1 MHKFSIHF
9 LTERNGIAMKI
20 ALVEPLA
27 VKPET
32 MQAFEEKVRKLGH
45 SLTVYNDRDASV
57 EGLKARSAGM
67 DAIIIANTPYGAE
80 IIDACPE
87 LKYIDVAFTGVDHID
102 IAHCKEKGIRVSNA
116 SGYSD
121 ICVTE
126 LAFGMML
133 SLSRYMVQCDQAVRD
148 GKDKTGLV
156 GTELAGKTLGV
167 IGTGKIG
174 SRVIAIARAF
184 GMKVIAYSRTVK
196 PELQAMGVEYL
207 SLDEVMA
214 LSDIVTLHT
223 PNNAETKGLISREMI
238 GKMKPSA
245 IFINTARGPIVDSQA
260 LADALNAGKIR
271 AAGIDVFEMEPPIP
285 KDHPLVNAKNVLLAP
300 HVAFATKEAM
310 ERRAEIVFENLYAWL
325 DGKMLNPIC

>member
-1 MHKFSIHF
+1 
-9 LTERNGIAMKI
+9 MKI

-325 DGKMLNPIC
+325 DGKRLNPIC

>member
-1 MHKFSIHF
+1 
-9 LTERNGIAMKI
+9 MKI

-285 KDHPLVNAKNVLLAP
+285 KDHPLVTAKNVLLAP

>member
-1 MHKFSIHF
+1 
-9 LTERNGIAMKI
+9 MKI

>member
-1 MHKFSIHF
+1 
-9 LTERNGIAMKI
+9 MKI

-196 PELQAMGVEYL
+196 PELQAIGVEYL

>member
-1 MHKFSIHF
+1 
-9 LTERNGIAMKI
+9 MKI

-57 EGLKARSAGM
+57 KGLKARSAGM

>member
-1 MHKFSIHF
+1 
-9 LTERNGIAMKI
+9 MKI

-102 IAHCKEKGIRVSNA
+102 IAHCKEKGVRVSNA

>member
-1 MHKFSIHF
+1 
-9 LTERNGIAMKI
+9 MKI

-121 ICVTE
+121 VCVTE

-196 PELQAMGVEYL
+196 PELQAIGVEYL

>member
-1 MHKFSIHF
+1 
-9 LTERNGIAMKI
+9 MKI
-20 ALVEPLA
+20 ALLEPLA
-27 VKPET
+27 IRNET
-32 MQAFEEKVRKLGH
+32 LDAFVTKIKTLGH
-45 SLTVYNDRDASV
+45 EITVYNDRDPSP
-57 EGLKARSAGM
+57 EGLRARSQGM
-67 DAIIIANTPYGAE
+67 DAVIIANTPYRE
-80 IIDACPE
+80 DVLEACPE
-87 LKYIDVAFTGVDHID
+87 LRYIDVAFTGVDHID
-102 IAHCKEKGIRVSNA
+102 VDCCRKKGIRVSNA

-121 ICVTE
+121 ICVAE

-174 SRVIAIARAF
+174 TRVISIARAF
-184 GMKVIAYSRTVK
+184 GMDVIAYSRTVK
-196 PELQAMGVEYL
+196 PELEAMGVKYL
-207 SLDEVMA
+207 PLAEVMA
-214 LSDIVTLHT
+214 QSDIVTLHI
-223 PNNAETKGLISREMI
+223 PNNAETKGLISKELI

-260 LADALNAGKIR
+260 LADALNAGKLR

-285 KDHPLVNAKNVLLAP
+285 ADHPLVTAKNVLLAP

-310 ERRAEIVFENLYAWL
+310 ERRAEIVFENMLAWL
-325 DGKMLNPIC
+325 NGEIRNQIC

>member
-1 MHKFSIHF
+1 
-9 LTERNGIAMKI
+9 MKI

-156 GTELAGKTLGV
+156 GTELAGKTLGA

-196 PELQAMGVEYL
+196 PELQAIGVEYL

-214 LSDIVTLHT
+214 LSDIVPLHT

>member
-1 MHKFSIHF
+1 
-9 LTERNGIAMKI
+9 MKI

-223 PNNAETKGLISREMI
+223 PNNAETKGLISQEMI

-285 KDHPLVNAKNVLLAP
+285 KDHPLVTAKNVLLAP

>member
-1 MHKFSIHF
+1 
-9 LTERNGIAMKI
+9 MKI

-184 GMKVIAYSRTVK
+184 GMKVIAYSRTAK

>member
-1 MHKFSIHF
+1 
-9 LTERNGIAMKI
+9 MKI

-121 ICVTE
+121 VCVTE

>member
-1 MHKFSIHF
+1 
-9 LTERNGIAMKI
+9 MKI

-238 GKMKPSA
+238 EKMKPSA

-285 KDHPLVNAKNVLLAP
+285 KDHPLVTAKNVLLAP